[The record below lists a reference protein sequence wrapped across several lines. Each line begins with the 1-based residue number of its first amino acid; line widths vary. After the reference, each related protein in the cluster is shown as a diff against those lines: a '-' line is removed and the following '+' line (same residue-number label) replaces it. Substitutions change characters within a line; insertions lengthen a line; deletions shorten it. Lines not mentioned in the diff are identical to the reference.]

1 MQLIV
6 DILNN
11 QADLKITELDKSNYS
26 EYKQNSVVMTQTLN
40 KFLNLAQLR
49 ED

>member
-1 MQLIV
+1 MIV

-11 QADLKITELDKSNYS
+11 PDLKIVELDKSNYS

-49 ED
+49 EE